1 MYRLKLSLKPRWLI
15 STLVVA
21 LLATPALAFATV
33 LNYQAPL
40 TSLNGSGV
48 TGMAYLTLN
57 GDLLTVHINASGLVP
72 DQPHAQHIHGTF
84 DASGNPSDATT
95 PTMAQ
100 DANGDGFIEVTEGAA
115 TYGPILVP
123 LTPFPTAAD
132 GTIDFTQT
140 YNLDSDI
147 YFDSPALGRAATKD
161 DLFPLTFREIVLH
174 GMVTPIDIAN
184 GGLDGQTFFAAG
196 TYVGT
201 LPVASGEI
209 MAVTAVPE
217 PSSFYDMLAGLGIM
231 FMLVGFGRRE
241 WRRRNMG

>member
-1 MYRLKLSLKPRWLI
+1 MYRLNFSLKPRWLI

-21 LLATPALAFATV
+21 LLAMPALAFAST
-33 LNYQAPL
+33 LNFQAPL

-48 TGMAYLTLN
+48 TGMAYLTLDGN
-57 GDLLTVHINASGLVP
+57 MLTVQINATGLEP
-72 DQPHAQHIHGTF
+72 GQPHAQHIHGVV
-84 DASGNPSDATT
+84 DSSGNNLDSTT
-95 PTMAQ
+95 PTLAQ
-100 DANGDGFIEVTEGAA
+100 DANNDGLLEVTEGAA

-123 LTPFPTAAD
+123 LTPFPTAPD
-132 GTIDFTQT
+132 GTINFTQT

-147 YFDSPALGRAATKD
+147 YFDSPALGRTATKD
-161 DLFPLTFREIVLH
+161 DLFPLSFREIVLH
-174 GMVTPIDIAN
+174 GMTAPIDITN

-209 MAVTAVPE
+209 MVVTAVPE
-217 PSSFYDMLAGLGIM
+217 PSSIYDMLAGLGIV